1 LEEVQMRLEK
11 AQERRQNEIKNKKEN
26 ISESNSKVFEKLQG
40 KFELNDKMYQDNLGM
55 NILRR
60 Q

>member
-1 LEEVQMRLEK
+1 LEK

-26 ISESNSKVFEKLQG
+26 ISESDGKVFELLQG

>member
-1 LEEVQMRLEK
+1 LEK

-40 KFELNDKMYQDNLGM
+40 KFELNDKMYQDNLGT